1 MTPPTS
7 ELLDLVLRE
16 FQHVLRENLQYPWE
30 AKYGKPPRYGYVEQ
44 TEWADNDLKRG
55 KAIAAWHISPDAV
68 HTSPIKD
75 RESPTIDGMFFDRFR
90 GWFCFT
96 PDLAAVFI
104 NWQTGP
110 RFGRGFRHRIGRDT
124 AGRYLLEQGVATW
137 VS

>member
-7 ELLDLVLRE
+7 ELLDLVLSE
-16 FQHVLRENLQYPWE
+16 FQHALREHLHYPWE
-30 AKYGKPPRYGYVEQ
+30 AQYGTPPRYGYVEQ

-55 KAIAAWHISPDAV
+55 RVIAAWHISPDAV
-68 HTSPIKD
+68 HTSSIKD
-75 RESPTIDGMFFDRFR
+75 RESPQIDGMFFDLFQ

-104 NWQTGP
+104 DWQTGP

-124 AGRYLLEQGVATW
+124 AGRYLLDRGAATS